1 MKYPL
6 LSCLLS
12 TAAALLGQA
21 PATIDW
27 QLDQNAPT
35 RSSAN
40 LCYHAAS
47 GALIYFGGAHHGGF
61 TTQVFDDTWAFTDT
75 WRRLPTTNAPSGR
88 SDAAIAYDST
98 RGRLILF
105 GGRRGTTTLGDTWAF
120 DGATWT
126 QLAPTTAPGP
136 RQAAIAVYD
145 SVRDR
150 VVLFSG
156 QPGPG
161 VPAGE
166 LWEFDGSNWSLR
178 PQSGAVPSFF
188 SGAVFDRVRGVTL
201 AYGGGLTAW
210 DGTTW
215 TTRSTAGLPSPL
227 PSGPIVYD
235 DDAERVLLVT
245 PMSGS
250 TFNVRLASA
259 FAWQGQ
265 DWTPVA
271 TSALPTT
278 QYVYMHWDSARRRI
292 VGIDVPDS
300 FVAQSRTWVHQQ
312 GQWSIAAWHAPLG
325 RRDAGMAYD
334 RARGRLV
341 VQGGS
346 LGSSAQPDT
355 WENVDGQWML
365 GASGVGVG
373 PNRSHHSMV
382 YDEAREVVLAYGGT
396 SFGQGNMTIW
406 DGNGQW
412 AFPTPSPA
420 PLARARP
427 AMVYDSLRARTLV
440 FGGES
445 TGGNLGDLWSWSGTG
460 WTQLTPVPGPT
471 ARREARMCYDRNRDR
486 VVLFGGSTGAT
497 LLGDTWEFDGVQW
510 HALTPPTAP
519 APRAWH
525 VLVYDEHRQRT
536 VLFGG
541 MANVAGTVG
550 HLDAWTWD
558 GVDWT
563 PFVTPTLPDT
573 GLGVAGAYDSRRQE
587 VVVYGGAGL
596 RGTTWRLRDTGLGV
610 WTHQGHGCDAG
621 AGSPLV
627 LQAQDAL
634 RIGRSCRVRLA
645 NLPATFVALPL
656 AWVGFQDESW
666 NGLPLPLPLGAIGAP
681 GCMLWADPAVSL
693 PIMALGNG
701 EAVADLWIANDPVFL
716 GHEVFVQAGVWHF
729 AQARAGTA
737 NAIAAR
743 VGAP

>member
-325 RRDAGMAYD
+325 RRDAG
-334 RARGRLV
+334 RA
-341 VQGGS
+341 
-346 LGSSAQPDT
+346 
-355 WENVDGQWML
+355 
-365 GASGVGVG
+365 
-373 PNRSHHSMV
+373 
-382 YDEAREVVLAYGGT
+382 
-396 SFGQGNMTIW
+396 
-406 DGNGQW
+406 
-412 AFPTPSPA
+412 
-420 PLARARP
+420 
-427 AMVYDSLRARTLV
+427 
-440 FGGES
+440 
-445 TGGNLGDLWSWSGTG
+445 
-460 WTQLTPVPGPT
+460 
-471 ARREARMCYDRNRDR
+471 
-486 VVLFGGSTGAT
+486 
-497 LLGDTWEFDGVQW
+497 
-510 HALTPPTAP
+510 
-519 APRAWH
+519 
-525 VLVYDEHRQRT
+525 
-536 VLFGG
+536 
-541 MANVAGTVG
+541 
-550 HLDAWTWD
+550 
-558 GVDWT
+558 
-563 PFVTPTLPDT
+563 
-573 GLGVAGAYDSRRQE
+573 
-587 VVVYGGAGL
+587 
-596 RGTTWRLRDTGLGV
+596 
-610 WTHQGHGCDAG
+610 
-621 AGSPLV
+621 
-627 LQAQDAL
+627 
-634 RIGRSCRVRLA
+634 
-645 NLPATFVALPL
+645 
-656 AWVGFQDESW
+656 
-666 NGLPLPLPLGAIGAP
+666 
-681 GCMLWADPAVSL
+681 
-693 PIMALGNG
+693 
-701 EAVADLWIANDPVFL
+701 
-716 GHEVFVQAGVWHF
+716 
-729 AQARAGTA
+729 
-737 NAIAAR
+737 
-743 VGAP
+743 